1 MGAESRVYVL
11 MRSVYGGRNAFAPV
25 ASALAG
31 SGVDVT
37 IEIVEES
44 PEPVVRELARRGRR
58 VVVMYGVSSPA
69 FLELAGEISRVSRL
83 APTVVGG
90 PHATGAYWQVLRLGA
105 AAAVVGDGEIAAVE
119 IVRRIAEGS
128 GLDEPPPNTAI
139 MVGGRFKVGPVKLAR
154 LDDYSPHYPRLGLY
168 PPIEIMRGCSYRCM
182 FCQVPWEF
190 KSQVRFRSVESVA
203 AAASDYVAAGKSEIR
218 FVAPIG
224 FAYGSEDLRT
234 PNPAAV
240 EELLSSVRAVGGK
253 PYLGSFP
260 SETRPEFVTPEILR
274 VVRRLAYNR
283 RISIGLQSGSDMLL
297 ERVGRGHGVEEAV
310 RAAGLAIEYGFTPV
324 VDIIFGMP
332 GESYED
338 VVETVNA
345 MYRLS
350 SMGAR
355 LRLHHFLPL
364 PGTPLA
370 RSPPKPLHPLYRR
383 AVLKLLGRG
392 VLEGHWEEQEKLGL
406 EIYCMTA
413 LDPAP
418 TREPQPLRGSER
430 LCSGLWETMAPARL
444 EPYAGVVEAL
454 RSRA

>member
-1 MGAESRVYVL
+1 MSSGSRVYVL

-25 ASALAG
+25 ASALAA
-31 SGVDVT
+31 SGLDVR
-37 IEIVEES
+37 IRIVESS
-44 PEPVVRELARRGRR
+44 PEPIARELLARGRR
-58 VVVMYGVSSPA
+58 VVVMYGVTSPA
-69 FLELAGEISRVSRL
+69 FLELAGEIHRVSRI
-83 APTVVGG
+83 APTIVGG
-90 PHATGAYWQVLRLGA
+90 PHAAGAYWQVLRLGA

-119 IVRRIAEGS
+119 VVERVAEGM
-128 GLDEPPPNTAI
+128 GLEEPPSNTA
-139 MVGGRFKVGPVKLAR
+139 VRSGGRFKVGPVALAS
-154 LDDYSPHYPRLGLY
+154 LDDYTPHYPQLGLY
-168 PPIEIMRGCSYRCM
+168 PPIEIMRGCSYRCR

-190 KSQVRFRSVESVA
+190 KSQVRFRSVGSVA
-203 AAASDYVAAGKSEIR
+203 KAAADYVAAGKREIR
-218 FVAPIG
+218 FIAPIG

-297 ERVGRGHGVEEAV
+297 ERIGRGHGVDEAV
-310 RAAGLAIEYGFTPV
+310 RAAGLALEHGFTPV

-332 GESYED
+332 GEDEED
-338 VVETVNA
+338 VVETVKA

-350 SMGAR
+350 EMGAR

-364 PGTPLA
+364 PGTPFA
-370 RSPPKPLHPLYRR
+370 RIPPKPLHPLYRR

-392 VLEGHWEEQEKLGL
+392 VLEGYWREQERLGL

-430 LCSGLWETMAPARL
+430 LCSSVWKAIAPARL
-444 EPYAGVVEAL
+444 EPYSGVVEGL
-454 RSRA
+454 EHRA